1 MLVARLIR
9 GLLWSL
15 IGALIWNL
23 LLWGLIWNLL
33 LWGLIWSLL
42 LWGLIWGLLLWGLI
56 WSLHSC
62 PAVSTKLSM
71 IGKLGPAL

>member
-9 GLLWSL
+9 GQ
-15 IGALIWNL
+15 
-23 LLWGLIWNLL
+23 LWGLI
-33 LWGLIWSLL
+33 WGLIWSLL

>member
-15 IGALIWNL
+15 IGA
-23 LLWGLIWNLL
+23 
-33 LWGLIWSLL
+33 LIWSLL

-56 WSLHSC
+56 WSLLLWSLHSC